1 MKWTLILATFFLAI
15 TTGSCTGDNHASAAA
30 KNSYKEP
37 QWPPVE
43 LDNGAKWTAN
53 PETTQSISVMQD
65 FLKTQSE
72 KLSAAEIK
80 DRLQNEF
87 KLIFKNCTMTGAAHD
102 QLHNYLLPLRDKINA
117 LNDDNRKTALSEL
130 QNYLNSYNRYFQ

>member
-15 TTGSCTGDNHASAAA
+15 STGSCSGDNPVSAEQ
-30 KNSYKEP
+30 NSYEEP

-53 PETTQSISVMQD
+53 PETNQSISVMKD
-65 FLKTQSE
+65 FLQNQSD
-72 KLSAAEIK
+72 KLSATEIK
-80 DRLQNEF
+80 ERLQNEF

-102 QLHNYLLPLRDKINA
+102 QLHNYLLPLRDKINT
-117 LNDDNRKTALSEL
+117 LNDDNRQTALTEL
-130 QNYLNSYNRYFQ
+130 QNYLNSYQQYFQ

>member
-1 MKWTLILATFFLAI
+1 MKWTLILATFFVAI
-15 TTGSCTGDNHASAAA
+15 STGSCTGDNSASAAQY
-30 KNSYKEP
+30 SYEEP

-53 PETTQSISVMQD
+53 PETTQSISAMQN
-65 FLKTQSE
+65 FLKNQSH
-72 KLSAAEIK
+72 KLSSAEIK
-80 DRLQNEF
+80 VELLNEF

-117 LNDDNRKTALSEL
+117 LNENNREAALTEL
-130 QNYLNSYNRYFQ
+130 HNYLNSYNRYFK

>member
-1 MKWTLILATFFLAI
+1 MILATFFLAI
-15 TTGSCTGDNHASAAA
+15 SSGSCTAENPASAAQ
-30 KNSYKEP
+30 NNYEEP

-43 LDNGAKWTAN
+43 LNNGAKWTAN
-53 PETTQSISVMQD
+53 PETTQSIVVMQD
-65 FLKTQSE
+65 YLKNNSE

-80 DRLQNEF
+80 EQLQSEF

-117 LNDDNRKTALSEL
+117 LNEDNRKAGIIEL
-130 QNYLNSYNRYFQ
+130 KEYLNSYQKYFQ